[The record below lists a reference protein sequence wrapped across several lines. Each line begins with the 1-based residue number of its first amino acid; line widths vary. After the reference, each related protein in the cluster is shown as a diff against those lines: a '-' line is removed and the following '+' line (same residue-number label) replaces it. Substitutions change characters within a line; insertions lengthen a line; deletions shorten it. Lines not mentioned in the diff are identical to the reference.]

1 LPPLNSLRYGE
12 EFQPWMEF
20 QLDSV
25 LLGVEK
31 QLATNGS
38 LDFENMVDFVFFKNN
53 LSSTSILSMSAWE
66 HMLPGLWYTYVE
78 LTCAT
83 CHLSIG
89 EALNISINWV
99 LLVFLYFG
107 NVWLEKK

>member
-1 LPPLNSLRYGE
+1 MNKKANTPLEVGVIGWSKMNYCVNGFPPLNSLRYGE

-31 QLATNGS
+31 QLAINGS
-38 LDFENMVDFVFFKNN
+38 LDFQNMVDFVFFKNN

-66 HMLPGLWYTYVE
+66 HMLPGL
-78 LTCAT
+78 
-83 CHLSIG
+83 
-89 EALNISINWV
+89 
-99 LLVFLYFG
+99 
-107 NVWLEKK
+107 